1 MSAPR
6 RPDEPNPRK
15 TRQARSI
22 ELRRV
27 PVSPPAPIDEALA
40 RALVE
45 HASDVILLLDAEL
58 VIRFVTPSVARV
70 LGYDAGALL
79 GASLA
84 ELVHPSDVPL
94 ARGFFAE
101 ALAEPDVT
109 PAVEW
114 RLRARDGRWLSF
126 ENVAT
131 PLLDHPAVNGIVLA
145 SRDVSERARLVTQ
158 LEHLAF
164 HDPLTNLPN
173 RALFRDRVEQ
183 ALARS
188 DRYGRGVAV
197 LFLDLD
203 HFKNVNDSLGHEAGD
218 RLLTEVAERLVNC
231 IRRIDTACR
240 LGGDEFSVLLEG
252 VANDEDLL
260 DVPHRVLEA
269 LAQPITIAGKE
280 FVVGASVGIARA
292 EPGATADDVLRNA
305 DVAMYHAKSRG
316 RGVCQVFEPYM
327 HEAAVERLTLE
338 GDLRRALACGEFHV
352 DFQPIVELETS
363 RIVGVETLLRWAHP
377 TRGAVSPAR
386 FIPLAEETGLI
397 VPLGAWVLREA
408 CMQVS
413 SWRAHGEHADLHVT
427 VNLSGRQLQDGEL
440 VGTVRRVLDESGLPP
455 DRLVLE
461 ITESVVMQ
469 NTAVTLLRLRELRA
483 LGVRLAIDDFGTGYS
498 SLAYLHRFPL
508 DILKVDR
515 AFVELLAR
523 SGEEVPDVA
532 IAQTIVQLAHSL
544 RLATVAEG
552 IEEPAQLE
560 ALLRFGC
567 QFGQGY
573 YFSPPVSPAAI
584 EALLRVEA
592 EQGIGVGKE
601 LPAR

>member
-397 VPLGAWVLREA
+397 VDIGRWVLEAACAQAATWQRKGLGAL
-408 CMQVS
+408 
-413 SWRAHGEHADLHVT
+413 LLT
-427 VNLSGRQLQDGEL
+427 VNVSARQFLHREL
-440 VGTVRRVLDESGLPP
+440 FDVVVSALERSRLPP
-455 DRLVLE
+455 AQLGLE
-461 ITESVVMQ
+461 ITESMLIQ
-469 NTAVTLLRLRELRA
+469 QADEVTDALTRLDG
-483 LGVRLAIDDFGTGYS
+483 LGVKLAIDDFGTGFS
-498 SLAYLHRFPL
+498 SLTYLKRFPVR
-508 DILKVDR
+508 DIKIDQS
-515 AFVELLAR
+515 FVRNIPADAD
-523 SGEEVPDVA
+523 DVA
-532 IAQTIVQLAHSL
+532 IVRAIIAMARSL
-544 RLATVAEG
+544 GISVTAEG
-552 IEEPAQLE
+552 VETLEQLELLQELGCDAYQGYLFSRPVPAQAFEDLV
-560 ALLRFGC
+560 R
-567 QFGQGY
+567 GQ
-573 YFSPPVSPAAI
+573 
-584 EALLRVEA
+584 A
-592 EQGIGVGKE
+592 EG
-601 LPAR
+601 